1 MKTEQV
7 ISSRTRNNMLPE
19 KSLWQSERSFHHA
32 SAFFDTLIEDINQ
45 AENSILLETYI
56 FDKDPLGERII
67 TALGAARKRGISVK
81 VLIDGIGS
89 MDDLDE
95 LIMSFEQQ
103 DIILKV
109 FHPLPWDFSAY
120 HKAVKTGSFLAKF
133 IYFISH
139 MNQRN
144 HRKLCIIDKKIAWTG
159 SFNISSSHL
168 PVEKGGRGWKDH
180 GLRVTGTQVESLAN
194 EFALLWHRRRDRN
207 LRKQQLPF
215 ILSSLN
221 PLKRQKK
228 EMWLIQSIK
237 EAKQRIWIA
246 NAYFAPHPSI
256 ITALKRAGNRGID
269 VRILV
274 GEKSDIS
281 FFPAFSRSFFADLVQ
296 HNIKIYEWS
305 QSVLHSK
312 ILLIDHYCYSGSSNL
327 NSRSHYH
334 DLELDILACLPE
346 TINDLETQFEND
358 FSLSNRME
366 ASFLF
371 KNRIYI
377 FIMSFIP
384 RILRYWL

>member
-1 MKTEQV
+1 MKQEQF
-7 ISSRTRNNMLPE
+7 ISLSTRNNMYPE
-19 KSLWQSERSFHHA
+19 KSLWQSERSFHQA
-32 SAFFDTLIEDINQ
+32 ISFFDTLIEDINQ

-67 TALGAARKRGISVK
+67 TALAAARKRGLMVK
-81 VLIDGIGS
+81 VLVDGIGS

-95 LIMSFEQQ
+95 LIIAFEEK
-103 DIILKV
+103 DIIFKV

-120 HKAVKTGSFLAKF
+120 RKAVKTGGFFAKL

-139 MNQRN
+139 INQRN

-159 SFNISSSHL
+159 SYNISSCHL
-168 PVEKGGRGWKDH
+168 PVKNGGLGWKDH
-180 GLRVTGTQVESLAN
+180 GLRVTGAHVESLAN
-194 EFALLWHRRRDRN
+194 EFSLLWYRRRERI

-221 PLKRQKK
+221 PLKRQRK
-228 EMWLIQSIK
+228 ERWLIQSIK
-237 EAKQRIWIA
+237 KAQQRIWIA

-256 ITALKRAGNRGID
+256 ITALKKAGTRGVD

-281 FFPAFSRSFFADLVQ
+281 FFPAFSRSFFADLVR

-312 ILLIDHYCYSGSSNL
+312 ILLIDDFCYSGSSNL

-346 TINDLETQFEND
+346 TIKDLEKQFESD
-358 FSLSNRME
+358 FSLSNRIE
-366 ASFLF
+366 ESFLF